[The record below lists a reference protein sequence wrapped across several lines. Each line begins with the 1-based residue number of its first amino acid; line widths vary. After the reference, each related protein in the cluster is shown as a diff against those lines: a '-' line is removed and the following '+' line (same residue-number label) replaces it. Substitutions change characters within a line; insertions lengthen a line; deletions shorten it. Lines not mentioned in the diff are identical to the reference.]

1 MAGKTEMCSSAKNE
15 LGVGIVQ
22 VKIKELCTF
31 KGHPFKVERN

>member
-1 MAGKTEMCSSAKNE
+1 MAGKTEMCLSAKNE
-15 LGVGIVQ
+15 SCVGIVQ

>member
-15 LGVGIVQ
+15 SGVGIVQ
-22 VKIKELCTF
+22 MKIKELCTF